1 MGSDLPSHLTERAH
15 LSGMEYGWRLD
26 DFLDVLHAAAS
37 EGYVCTGGQIQWRP
51 LEGTAEAYWLSIES
65 STQKE
70 GEPWMT
76 YVYRAA
82 QEIEDD
88 FERLIRETDFVEV
101 AREFEV
107 LRRLQSEGVN
117 LNDHLYI
124 VAYFESVHAS
134 EPPMQ
139 RRYTTPLGLAL
150 IAMISIG
157 IFLHALLF
165 VRDSSDFGLLL
176 AFFGTLPYGVALL
189 FTSSKRS
196 LWPAVCAAA
205 LPLALDLLIYYDVF
219 ISPSGST
226 AALALLFA
234 PFWNLF
240 VVAPVSGIIAMVV
253 ISVIDRKRS

>member
-1 MGSDLPSHLTERAH
+1 MEQDLPPHLMLRVHTTSNEPA
-15 LSGMEYGWRLD
+15 WRIE

-37 EGYVCTGGQIQWRP
+37 EGYVFLAGNFQWQP
-51 LEGTAEAYWLSIES
+51 PQGTCDAYWLNVES
-65 STQKE
+65 SSQEK

-82 QEIEDD
+82 QEVEAD
-88 FERLIRETDFVEV
+88 FNRLVQQTDFNAV
-101 AREFEV
+101 AREWDV
-107 LRRLQSEGVN
+107 LRQLESEGAD
-117 LNDHLYI
+117 LNDYLVF
-124 VAYFESVHAS
+124 VAYFESVHSS

-150 IAMISIG
+150 IVMISIG
-157 IFLHALLF
+157 IFLHVLLF
-165 VRDSSDFGLLL
+165 LRDSSDFGLAL

-196 LWPAVCAAA
+196 LWPAVSAAA
-205 LPLALDLLIYYDVF
+205 FPLALDLLVYYDVF

-240 VVAPVSGIIAMVV
+240 VLAPVSGIIAMVV